1 MVDNV
6 IDGIYAHINRINPES
21 LSKEAK
27 LYLKTLRES
36 LKSRQTIDKSIGNLL
51 ARTII
56 KYHNDTGEDIVPLL
70 LELVTVSYYAIDP
83 LRAYVP
89 ALTHYL
95 LLGEL
100 FSALTVTREEQELIT
115 IAEQIIIGI
124 FTNPIF
130 EFDYRERAQ
139 VVRNIYQ
146 VQGYMRMLSFHT
158 GRFRQMLPLIEQA
171 LLSGLEQALEICNV
185 TTEEQQAALSAKD
198 HRGSRFWGRCLF
210 YLHGAWP
217 MFNIN
222 SSTILSWINKRTGI
236 ELWPIKEQ
244 Y

>member
-6 IDGIYAHINRINPES
+6 IDGIYAQINRINPET

-27 LYLKTLRES
+27 LYLKLLREL
-36 LKSRQTIDKSIGNLL
+36 LKARQTIDKSIGNLL

-70 LELVTVSYYAIDP
+70 LELITVSYYAIDP
-83 LRAYVP
+83 LRTYAP
-89 ALTHYL
+89 ALTHFL
-95 LLGEL
+95 ILGEL
-100 FSALTVTREEQELIT
+100 FSALTINREEAELAT
-115 IAEQIIIGI
+115 IAEQIVIGV

-139 VVRNIYQ
+139 LVKIIYR

-158 GRFRQMLPLIEQA
+158 GRFRQMLPVIDNA
-171 LLSGLEQALEICNV
+171 LHTGLEQALEICNV
-185 TTEEQQAALSAKD
+185 TTEEQQAALNTKNY
-198 HRGSRFWGRCLF
+198 RWSRLWGRCSF
-210 YLHGAWP
+210 YVHGAWP

-236 ELWPIKEQ
+236 ELWPIKDQ
-244 Y
+244 F